1 MTEAEIPDGLRLCR
15 ASGWNQQEQDW
26 RLLLRLAGG
35 RFRVAIDD
43 GRVVATGG
51 AALYG
56 TQLAW
61 ICMILVE
68 PEARGRGIGTR
79 IFEDVLGLVADI
91 DVVGLDATP
100 AGRRVYSKF
109 GFREAEG
116 LVRMGVRVQD
126 SERPDLRGVRRLT
139 AAELGA
145 VGAMDR
151 EVFAADRGALLAW
164 AFELAPDY
172 AWILAEGGHL
182 DAYCFGRRG
191 HHSDHI
197 GPVVARSAAVALTLV
212 SACLA
217 HTRAECVIIDVPEGR
232 NDWLVGLQQM
242 GFEAQRPLTRMYR
255 GSAAVLGR
263 PELRFAIAGPE
274 LG

>member
-35 RFRVAIDD
+35 RFRVAIVD

-51 AALYG
+51 AVLYG

-79 IFEDVLGLVADI
+79 TFEEVLGLLDDI

-100 AGRRVYSKF
+100 AGGRVYSKF

-116 LVRMGVRVQD
+116 LVRMAARVTG
-126 SERPDLRGVRRLT
+126 SARPAVNSARMLT
-139 AAELGA
+139 AADLGA
-145 VGAMDR
+145 VGALDR
-151 EVFAADRGALLAW
+151 EVFGADRGTVLAW
-164 AFELAPDY
+164 ALGQAPEY
-172 AWILAEGGHL
+172 AWSLAEGGHL
-182 DAYCFGRRG
+182 DAYCLGRHG
-191 HHSDHI
+191 HHCEHI
-197 GPVVARSAAVALTLV
+197 GPLVARSMEAALALV

-217 HTRAECVIIDVPEGR
+217 HTKAECVIIDVPEGR
-232 NDWLVGLQQM
+232 NDWVAGLRRI
-242 GFEAQRPLTRMYR
+242 GFEEQRPLTRMYR

-263 PELRFAIAGPE
+263 SELRFAIAGPE

>member
-1 MTEAEIPDGLRLCR
+1 MTEDEIPDGLRLCR

-26 RLLLRLAGG
+26 RLLLRLASG
-35 RFRVAIDD
+35 RFRVAIAD

-61 ICMILVE
+61 ICMILVD
-68 PEARGRGIGTR
+68 PDARGRGIGTR
-79 IFEDVLGLVADI
+79 IFEEVLGLLDDI

-100 AGRRVYSKF
+100 AGRSVYSKF
-109 GFREAEG
+109 GFREVEG
-116 LVRMGVRVQD
+116 LVRMAVRVTD
-126 SERPDLRGVRRLT
+126 SARTDVKGARKLT

-145 VGAMDR
+145 ICALDSEAFG
-151 EVFAADRGALLAW
+151 ADRGTLLAW
-164 AFELAPDY
+164 ALEQAPEY
-172 AWILAEGGHL
+172 AWSLSEGGRL
-182 DAYCFGRRG
+182 EAYCFGRRG
-191 HHSDHI
+191 HHSDHV
-197 GPVVARSAAVALTLV
+197 GPVVAPSTEAALTLV

-217 HTRAECVIIDVPEGR
+217 HTTAECVIIDVPEGR
-232 NDWLVGLQQM
+232 NDWVAGLRHM
-242 GFEAQRPLTRMYR
+242 SFEAQRPLTRMYR
-255 GSAAVLGR
+255 ERAVLGR